1 MEHQTLREIVEVAR
15 VTPLD
20 RRGLR
25 ALRRQRLE
33 RLAALL
39 NQHKGSM
46 RLFSLLECVDEEERR
61 MLRHD
66 ESPLA
71 IAFRDSEFRRQG
83 LNNNR
88 LGDATAFFG
97 LSQDEAHHLFCECG
111 YFYPITPGKVAR
123 RARSFA
129 RRMTFAEIWDRIR
142 HAIVGGR

>member
-1 MEHQTLREIVEVAR
+1 MEHQTLRQIVEVAR

-20 RRGLR
+20 HRGLR

-39 NQHKGSM
+39 DQHKGSM

-61 MLRHD
+61 MLRRD

-71 IAFRDSEFRRQG
+71 IAFRDSEFRRQC
-83 LNNNR
+83 LNSDR
-88 LGDATAFFG
+88 LGDATTFFD
-97 LSQDEAHHLFCECG
+97 LSQDEAHRLFCECG
-111 YFYPITPGKVAR
+111 YFYPITPDKVAR

-129 RRMTFAEIWDRIR
+129 RRMRVAEIWDKVRSM
-142 HAIVGGR
+142 IVGKG